1 LEEKKMASSKTSKK
15 SPTRRDF
22 FQEISA
28 GAAGMAFASVLSTLT
43 ASASPQKPT
52 YMDKMDLSKLK
63 NEVREPNVVEFKPWR
78 SIHKTITSPMITSW
92 GAQDIPD
99 SNLAIGFAYIERPD
113 TLGGETHSHPHDQW
127 IFLIGG
133 NPKNFVEFDAD
144 CEMLLGDKV
153 RKINYP
159 CYFFIPANTPHCPLD
174 IKRVGKPLIFIDAR
188 VSEEMSVKPAK
199 KK

>member
-1 LEEKKMASSKTSKK
+1 MTSSKSGKK
-15 SPTRRDF
+15 NSTRRGF
-22 FQEISA
+22 VQEISA
-28 GAAGMAFASVLSTLT
+28 GAAGMAFASILSTLT

-52 YMDKMDLSKLK
+52 YMDKFDPTKLK
-63 NEVREPNVVEFKPWR
+63 NAVREPNVVEFKPWKSMHA
-78 SIHKTITSPMITSW
+78 SITAPMITSW

-99 SNLAIGFAYIERPD
+99 SNLAVGFAYIERPE

-159 CYFFIPANTPHCPLD
+159 CYFFIPANTPHCPLV

-188 VSEEMSVKPAK
+188 VSEAMSVRPAK